1 MIAVED
7 NKPPPQKHS
16 LRRNVGRLRD
26 NVWCERHG
34 RDAYTKLERGR
45 LAEADQNV
53 DHVIE
58 VQIVEHAALG
68 SLLENTELTN
78 RVRDALNSAAN
89 LNVTSRKINQAKRGP
104 FTAAINRLRK
114 RDGTLR
120 EISVEQLARSRKAK
134 WLVDNG
140 SWENIRGEIVAS
152 YDRMEH
158 TLGQHR
164 LTRAQTKTLENV
176 VEELHETL
184 DKIKIF

>member
-1 MIAVED
+1 M
-7 NKPPPQKHS
+7 
-16 LRRNVGRLRD
+16 
-26 NVWCERHG
+26 
-34 RDAYTKLERGR
+34 
-45 LAEADQNV
+45 
-53 DHVIE
+53 
-58 VQIVEHAALG
+58 
-68 SLLENTELTN
+68 
-78 RVRDALNSAAN
+78 
-89 LNVTSRKINQAKRGP
+89 TSRKINQAKRGP

-120 EISVEQLARSRKAK
+120 EISVEQLARSGKAK

-152 YDRMEH
+152 YDRMED